1 MCSYSCLFKQS
12 PHQSTAIHSYSLY
25 DPEIIDGMR
34 RNFARRW
41 EEPEGRFGDTK
52 SCFLRHVH
60 KRQLD
65 FKPELTLPVSRDSPR
80 LMMILGLN
88 RRPKLQLEVEPSIT
102 TFKLSV
108 ISSTEFKFESNFRF
122 STNLKFNP
130 PTLASQLLHL
140 LIYGSMS

>member
-1 MCSYSCLFKQS
+1 
-12 PHQSTAIHSYSLY
+12 
-25 DPEIIDGMR
+25 
-34 RNFARRW
+34 
-41 EEPEGRFGDTK
+41 
-52 SCFLRHVH
+52 
-60 KRQLD
+60 
-65 FKPELTLPVSRDSPR
+65 
-80 LMMILGLN
+80 MILGLN

-122 STNLKFNP
+122 SNLKFNP